1 MEQTH
6 QLESVFNDIWSLYM
20 TGIRKNV
27 SSQLDHNSVCYQS
40 VYIDAK
46 TTAPQKDVSVMST
59 SPDTNKKNIS
69 TSYCYQH
76 LIDAMDEEHDGMA
89 DQERVTQSRQYSQ
102 DESHVTGNERIS
114 QRRSVSNGRPPYS
127 YIALICMAISSNAT
141 KRANLRQIVHYIE
154 HRFPYYRSDKRWH
167 GTLRHHLS
175 INDCF
180 VKLPRRSGEKLCQW
194 MINPEYADMFDN
206 GSLLR
211 RRFRSKRDKNE
222 KRQSKISN
230 NENLSSKVD
239 EGFGA
244 VKLDAC
250 NLDSV
255 LSMTSSPAIH
265 ATRSQLPATPHLS
278 PISTT
283 QITHELSHITH
294 ELSNTQNEH
303 DSSLM
308 SFRDT
313 RWQHSTS
320 DRSCFLSSPDC
331 TGTDTSG
338 SDMSHGVTNSI
349 RYETPIFQDGVTNYE
364 RFTERTNTEVERLYD
379 TISLEDLYQNHNVL
393 DQYLEIFN

>member
-6 QLESVFNDIWSLYM
+6 QLESVFNDIWSMYM
-20 TGIRKNV
+20 AGTRKNV
-27 SSQLDHNSVCYQS
+27 SSED
-40 VYIDAK
+40 IDTV
-46 TTAPQKDVSVMST
+46 TTAHKKDVSVTST
-59 SPDTNKKNIS
+59 SPDTNKKNNS
-69 TSYCYQH
+69 ASYCYQH

-89 DQERVTQSRQYSQ
+89 DLERATQVV
-102 DESHVTGNERIS
+102 SHVTGNERIS

-222 KRQSKISN
+222 KKKSKISN

-239 EGFGA
+239 ERFGA
-244 VKLDAC
+244 VKLDAR

-265 ATRSQLPATPHLS
+265 ATRSKLPATPHLS

-283 QITHELSHITH
+283 HITHELSHITH
-294 ELSNTQNEH
+294 EFSNTQNEH

-320 DRSCFLSSPDC
+320 DRSCFLSSSDY
-331 TGTDTSG
+331 TETDTSG

-349 RYETPIFQDGVTNYE
+349 RHETPIFQDVANYE
-364 RFTERTNTEVERLYD
+364 RFFERTNTEVERLYD